1 VKTVVYSV
9 VKTVALLVATSAAWM
24 VVKSVDE
31 KVELRVA
38 TSADERVED

>member
-1 VKTVVYSV
+1 
-9 VKTVALLVATSAAWM
+9 M

-38 TSADERVED
+38 TSADERVAMMVDWMADVTAAATAARMVED